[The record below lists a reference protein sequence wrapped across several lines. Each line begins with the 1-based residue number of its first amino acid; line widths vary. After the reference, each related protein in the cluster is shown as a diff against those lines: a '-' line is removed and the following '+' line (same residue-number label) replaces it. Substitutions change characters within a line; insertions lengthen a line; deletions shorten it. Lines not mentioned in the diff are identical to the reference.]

1 MIQFA
6 IMYVGVNFN
15 SVIMAFQK
23 RDTLTGT
30 SSFVWFENFA
40 TVFRNLFTGS
50 TLGQALLN
58 SIICWAL
65 GLFVGTLL
73 AIMFSYYLYK
83 KFWGHALFKVMLFL
97 PSMISMSVFVLIF
110 SYFVDAALPDI
121 LGIKGLLTD
130 SKMIFPTILFFNIWI
145 SFGTNVIMYSN
156 AMAGIDESIIEYAR
170 IEGISPIRELFQI
183 VLPIIFPTLQTFIVT
198 GIAGIFI
205 GQANLYLFYGSYA
218 DPQIMTIG
226 YYLFTRVVG
235 ETASLSEYPYA
246 AAMGIVFTLVA
257 APVTLGVKKLM
268 DRADPV
274 NGGTTK

>member
-1 MIQFA
+1 
-6 IMYVGVNFN
+6 
-15 SVIMAFQK
+15 
-23 RDTLTGT
+23 
-30 SSFVWFENFA
+30 
-40 TVFRNLFTGS
+40 
-50 TLGQALLN
+50 
-58 SIICWAL
+58 
-65 GLFVGTLL
+65 
-73 AIMFSYYLYK
+73 
-83 KFWGHALFKVMLFL
+83 MLFL

-121 LGIKGLLTD
+121 LGIKGFLTN
-130 SKMIFPTILFFNIWI
+130 SKTIFPTILLFNIWI

-156 AMAGIDESIIEYAR
+156 AMAGIDESVIEYAR

-235 ETASLSEYPYA
+235 ETASHSEYPYA

-257 APVTLGVKKLM
+257 APITLGVKKFM